1 MDKSIASKKINR
13 IENNII
19 RINVKNRNNWKPEV
33 KKPKTFRIF
42 ADNQPL
48 PDEVNYL

>member
-1 MDKSIASKKINR
+1 MHKCIASKKINC
-13 IENNII
+13 IENNNIN
-19 RINVKNRNNWKPEV
+19 INVKKRNNWKPEV